1 MVGWLGANGGHG
13 FDRCSL
19 WVVLSPGAA
28 GAGAAG
34 SAPVRDCGFVYFLL
48 SYFYFL
54 YVYMYVINSCK

>member
-13 FDRCSL
+13 FDRCLL
-19 WVVLSPGAA
+19 WVALSPGAS

-34 SAPVRDCGFVYFLL
+34 PAPVRDCGFVLL

-54 YVYMYVINSCK
+54 YVYMYIINSCK